1 MRQAMELWDRLLRRH
16 LRFLLRYPLIIP
28 RVAKNYLDLARG
40 RPVLRGV
47 EFALTYRCQC
57 RCQHCSAGKLR
68 RAGRGRE
75 LTTREAEQIIDQCLA
90 LGALNINFTGGEALY
105 REDLGR
111 LIRRARPR
119 STVVSVATNG
129 VLLSAQKARMLRRS
143 GARIVTISLDS
154 PHPRQHDRRRGFEG
168 CFEAALRACGNAR
181 DAGLDVFFCTIL
193 MKEQIENGDIH
204 RLIRLARERGALL
217 TVNVPWAV
225 GRWEGHEDLLL
236 DEREMDQFWRIVAL
250 PGVRWEGGSN
260 YLREGCPAGVEKI
273 YITPYGEVM
282 PCTGLHRSFGD
293 ARRRP
298 LEAIWSE
305 MRNTPPFHRINHRCL
320 AADAG
325 QVGACKECCAGPGG
339 GGPEARGS

>member
-1 MRQAMELWDRLLRRH
+1 MELWDRLVRRH
-16 LRFLLRYPLIIP
+16 LLFLFRYPRIIP

-40 RPVLRGV
+40 RPVLRAV

-68 RAGRGRE
+68 EAGQGHE
-75 LTTREAEQIIDQCLA
+75 LTTREAEQIIDQAVA

-111 LIRRARPR
+111 LIRRARPG

-129 VLLSAQKARMLRRS
+129 ILLSAPKARMLRRS

-154 PHPRQHDRRRGFEG
+154 PEPKQHDQRRGFEG
-168 CFEAALRACGNAR
+168 CFEAALQAADNAR
-181 DAGLDVFFCTIL
+181 EAGLDVFFCTIL

-204 RLIRLARERGALL
+204 RLIALARGRGALL

-225 GRWEGHEDLLL
+225 GHWEGHQDLLL
-236 DEREMDQFWRIVAL
+236 NDGEMEQFRRIVAL

-273 YITPYGEVM
+273 YITPQGEVM
-282 PCTGLHRSFGD
+282 PCTGLHRSFGN
-293 ARRRP
+293 ARHLP
-298 LEAIWSE
+298 LETIWSE
-305 MRNTPPFHRINHRCL
+305 MRGTPPFHRINQGCL
-320 AADAG
+320 AADDCEA
-325 QVGACKECCAGPGG
+325 GACQGCGAAGPGDQE
-339 GGPEARGS
+339 PRAKVP